1 LVDNSGYRK
10 RPSKLTTGFP
20 LASPAARRLQ
30 RRFDAG
36 EASGAKGQYR
46 LTMQTDLTAVVVA
59 LADNQALEPRHHD
72 HGLTGDW
79 RDHRGLRIKGITV
92 PP

>member
-1 LVDNSGYRK
+1 LVDNSGYQK

-59 LADNQALEPRHHD
+59 LLPTTKRWNRATMIMAL
-72 HGLTGDW
+72 LVTGETTA
-79 RDHRGLRIKGITV
+79 GYE
-92 PP
+92 